1 MAWRISSARCF
12 FSSTLR
18 ARLVSGLSC
27 SLRHHIPNRLRKNSC
42 KARPIQDADVRELWV
57 LGRSFLMSTRHF
69 LIRTEAGSSGRLSGQ
84 GLLFRRLRLVV
95 FDDLGVFFRTGVG
108 RIVLFS
114 DGFVSLFLAVMM
126 GTVVE
131 AVCMGSAG
139 SSMVCRLG
147 PGTFLSANYA
157 SSDRWGSC
165 CQPRWCGT
173 RRGERDGVGCSC
185 CIH

>member
-12 FSSTLR
+12 FSSALR

-27 SLRHHIPNRLRKNSC
+27 SFRHHIPNRLRKNSC
-42 KARPIQDADVRELWV
+42 MARPIQDADVRELWV

-69 LIRTEAGSSGRLSGQ
+69 LIRMEAGSSGRLSGQ
-84 GLLFRRLRLVV
+84 GLLFRRLRLFV

-108 RIVLFS
+108 GIVLFS

-147 PGTFLSANYA
+147 PGTFLLTNL
-157 SSDRWGSC
+157 R
-165 CQPRWCGT
+165 
-173 RRGERDGVGCSC
+173 VV
-185 CIH
+185 